1 MQTMDNAILKY
12 PKVSPSV
19 SFVAVACMYGAILLL
34 SGVSYFSFHEFPLNS
49 VIFRYDRWISLFSL
63 VYFFGLMVFSFG
75 SIRRYCF
82 ATPLVILTVPNA
94 VNSYFPAIFLGPLTD
109 MTNATF
115 PFVTHIDVFLIY
127 GLANLTLS
135 KIGSLTYY
143 QERIAVFVVAMTA
156 FYLLAVVATFF
167 ISGDI
172 TRYLNNAFHI
182 RYLALFYLLHS
193 VFITRPNREIFL
205 KGIIIAMPVVLVES
219 CVTSLL
225 NGYSFYGSFSSGNFA
240 NNVLGHLLALVT
252 ILLIF
257 ARNHEYSSTL
267 FSDFVIFL
275 VFIGMLLSGVRGAYL
290 SFVLCLLCTY
300 VLTRWSFRNVVI
312 FFAISTIFI
321 LLTIS
326 RFIDIDYWKDF
337 IYAVTYIF
345 ENGFDAHAIKIDPTT
360 TSIFTRV
367 TLWIATAKMYFDNP
381 YFGVGFAEWNM
392 IKAEYG
398 VPFQMLLDPHNDYL
412 FYLVSY
418 GSVVGLGF
426 LWFIYLKPIIYFI
439 KKSSNS
445 FVANPYYYALFGFC
459 FSGLTNAN
467 TSKHQ
472 VFALVLIIAFFAAFR
487 EKEQLKT

>member
-1 MQTMDNAILKY
+1 MNNGTLRYA
-12 PKVSPSV
+12 KVSPSA

-49 VIFRYDRWISLFSL
+49 VIFRHDRWISLLSL

-82 ATPLVILTVPNA
+82 VTPLVILTVPNA
-94 VNSYFPAIFLGPLTD
+94 VNSYFPAIYLGPLTD

-127 GLANLTLS
+127 GLANLILS
-135 KIGSLTYY
+135 KTDSLTWHY
-143 QERIAVFVVAMTA
+143 ERIDVFVVAMTA
-156 FYLLAVVATFF
+156 FYLLAVFATFF

-182 RYLALFYLLHS
+182 RYLALFYLLHR

-205 KGIIIAMPVVLVES
+205 KGIIIAMPIVLIES
-219 CVTSLL
+219 SVTSLL

-240 NNVLGHLLALVT
+240 NNVLGHLLAFVT

-257 ARNHEYSSTL
+257 ARNREYSSTF
-267 FSDFVIFL
+267 FSDLVVFS
-275 VFIGMLLSGVRGAYL
+275 VFIGMLLTGVRGAYL
-290 SFVLCLLCTY
+290 SFGLCLLCTY
-300 VLTRWSFRNVVI
+300 VLTRLSFRNVIVFFVI
-312 FFAISTIFI
+312 FFAIIVF
-321 LLTIS
+321 TIS
-326 RFIDIDYWKDF
+326 RFIDIDYWDDF

-345 ENGFDAHAIKIDPTT
+345 QNGFDAYAIKIDPTT

-367 TLWIATAKMYFDNP
+367 TLWIATTKMYFDNLF
-381 YFGVGFAEWNM
+381 FGVGFAEWNM
-392 IKAEYG
+392 IKVEYG